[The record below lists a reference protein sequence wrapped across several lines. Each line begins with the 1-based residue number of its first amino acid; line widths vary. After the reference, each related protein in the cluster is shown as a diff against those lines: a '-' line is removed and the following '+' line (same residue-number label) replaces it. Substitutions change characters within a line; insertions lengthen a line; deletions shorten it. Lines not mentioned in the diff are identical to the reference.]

1 MTKHVRTLGVLCLG
15 VALAGCQ
22 GIPGLFGPV
31 AGGPGGDSPFPDSG
45 LVANNAASLSGRV
58 FAPSSLVANNSASL
72 IGNNSASLVGNNSAA
87 LVSNNAAAYR
97 TAAVQELPVIKAVVE
112 AVRDGQVIAKAT
124 TDDTGRY
131 TLPNLPR
138 EKAFLVRASFT
149 LDGQKFQELAI
160 AKTFSQQSDH
170 RVNSASTLVAA
181 KVVKQGTALD
191 QVNMTKYNDT
201 VNLVAAAQ
209 TSIQPGDLTSTDN
222 SAYAFEQIAESNE
235 AVSETYTEAIT
246 PTTTA
251 PSPTPSPTA
260 TPVTY
265 SPKEYFFP
273 PSSTARGEF
282 LTTETVVTGQGTQI
296 STSSFSI
303 RVSAYTVSDAT
314 LQRTVGSFTFDEV
327 LQVTGSVV
335 KVGTMTQ
342 QGPVFSMNLGTP
354 VFTVE
359 GTTVSPIGASN
370 TVTYKLVSASEQVTV
385 KAGTYSCV
393 RLLETTT
400 SGGTQTQK
408 TLWYAKGIGIAPV
421 KVLSSTQNGGTTTTT
436 ETVMTSFTP

>member
-72 IGNNSASLVGNNSAA
+72 IGNNSASLIGNNSAA

-160 AKTFSQQSDH
+160 AKTFTQQSDH
-170 RVNSASTLVAA
+170 RVNSASTLVTA

-209 TSIQPGDLTSTDN
+209 TSIQPSDLTSTDN

-235 AVSETYTEAIT
+235 VVSETYTEAIT

-273 PSSTARGEF
+273 PSGTARGEF
-282 LTTETVVTGQGTQI
+282 RRTVTQGAQVA
-296 STSSFSI
+296 TSSYSI
-303 RVSAYTVSDAT
+303 RVTAYSLSEAT
-314 LQRTVGSFTFDEV
+314 LRQTLDGFDFDSV
-327 LQVTGSVV
+327 LQVSGSVV
-335 KVGTMTQ
+335 KVGTPTE
-342 QGPVFSMNLGTP
+342 QGPVFTMTLGTP
-354 VFTVE
+354 VFTAE
-359 GTTVSPIGASN
+359 GTIVTPAGASDP
-370 TVTYKLVSASEQVTV
+370 VTYKLVAASEQVTV
-385 KAGTYSCV
+385 PAGTYTCV
-393 RLLETTT
+393 RLLETT
-400 SGGTQTQK
+400 GTGASQTQR
-408 TLWYAKGIGIAPV
+408 TVWYAKGIGIAPV